1 LNHKILG
8 TLFFVVSAIL
18 ISTQYIVTAILTLNL
33 GSSDKGTFYNI
44 FFNSGYVLVVLGVI
58 FFFFIVGII
67 LFVRDMVEKNNVK
80 TNGKE

>member
-1 LNHKILG
+1 MNHKILG

-58 FFFFIVGII
+58 FFIVGII
-67 LFVRDMVEKNNVK
+67 LFVRDMVEKK
-80 TNGKE
+80 

>member
-58 FFFFIVGII
+58 FFIVGII
-67 LFVRDMVEKNNVK
+67 LFVRDMVEKK
-80 TNGKE
+80 

>member
-1 LNHKILG
+1 LDRKILG

-58 FFFFIVGII
+58 FFIVGII
-67 LFVRDMVEKNNVK
+67 LFVRDMV
-80 TNGKE
+80 GKK

>member
-1 LNHKILG
+1 MDRKILG

-58 FFFFIVGII
+58 FFIVGII
-67 LFVRDMVEKNNVK
+67 LFVRDMV
-80 TNGKE
+80 GKK

>member
-1 LNHKILG
+1 MNHKILG

-58 FFFFIVGII
+58 FFIVGII

-80 TNGKE
+80 TNKKE

>member
-1 LNHKILG
+1 MNHKILG

-58 FFFFIVGII
+58 FFIVGII
-67 LFVRDMVEKNNVK
+67 LFVRDMV
-80 TNGKE
+80 GKK

>member
-1 LNHKILG
+1 LDRKILG

-18 ISTQYIVTAILTLNL
+18 ISTQYIVTATLTLNL

-58 FFFFIVGII
+58 FFIVGII
-67 LFVRDMVEKNNVK
+67 LFVRDMV
-80 TNGKE
+80 GKK

>member
-33 GSSDKGTFYNI
+33 GSSDKGTFYTI

-58 FFFFIVGII
+58 FFIVGII

-80 TNGKE
+80 TNKKE

>member
-1 LNHKILG
+1 MNHKILG

-58 FFFFIVGII
+58 FFIVGII